1 MTIEPSHLPTTYP
14 ENDAP
19 LTLAHTLAFTCP
31 SVLFPGFRRT
41 GCCWFQHDTGLL
53 LVARALLLTPRRWSE
68 ESLHF
73 PVRFSHFN
81 EEDNDESHT

>member
-1 MTIEPSHLPTTYP
+1 MLLVP
-14 ENDAP
+14 
-19 LTLAHTLAFTCP
+19 
-31 SVLFPGFRRT
+31 
-41 GCCWFQHDTGLL
+41 HDTGLL